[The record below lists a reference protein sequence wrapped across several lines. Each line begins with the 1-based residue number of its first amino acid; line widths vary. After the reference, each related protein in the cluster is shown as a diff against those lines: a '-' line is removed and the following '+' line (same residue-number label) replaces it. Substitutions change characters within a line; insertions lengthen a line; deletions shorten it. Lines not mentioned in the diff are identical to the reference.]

1 MNRYIAQITQ
11 STNLSTQEAWWLL
24 EHITQLPQTSL
35 IVETKLSQT
44 QAQQLNL
51 YIDQISKEHKPLA
64 YIIGWVPFL
73 DLKLLTQPP
82 ILIPRPETEEWVYQL
97 ISELKTKS
105 SQIRRI
111 LDVGTGSG
119 PIALALA
126 QSFPLAQITALDVNP
141 AALALAQK
149 NAVINKI
156 ANITF
161 IQSDLFTQI
170 PSGTQFDLIV
180 SNPPYIDP
188 KEKITMQQTVTAWE
202 DPSALFS
209 DDQGMALIKQIMH
222 QSGSYIAP
230 NAQLPYQLVIEFDR
244 SQQDLVSQVATQA
257 GLQCMTRRDSF
268 GHWRTTWCKLT

>member
-1 MNRYIAQITQ
+1 MNQYIVQITQ
-11 STNLSTQEAWWLL
+11 NTNLSTQEAWWLL
-24 EHITQLPQTSL
+24 EHITQSPQTNL
-35 IVETKLSQT
+35 IIETTLSQA
-44 QAQQLNL
+44 QIQQLNQH
-51 YIDQISKEHKPLA
+51 INQISKEHKPLA

-119 PIALALA
+119 SIALALA
-126 QSFPLAQITALDVNP
+126 KSFPLAQITAIDINP

-149 NAVINKI
+149 NTFLNKI
-156 ANITF
+156 PNITF

-170 PSGTQFDLIV
+170 PSRTQFDLIV

-188 KEKITMQQTVTAWE
+188 QEKKTMQQTVTAWE
-202 DPSALFS
+202 DPSALFC
-209 DDQGMALIKQIMH
+209 DDQGMELIKKIMH
-222 QSGSYIAP
+222 QSRSYITP
-230 NAQLPYQLVIEFDR
+230 NAQLPYQLVIEFDC
-244 SQQDLVSQVATQA
+244 SQQEQISQVAFQE
-257 GLQCMTRRDSF
+257 GLQCTTRKDSF
-268 GHWRTTWCKLT
+268 GNWRTTWCKLA